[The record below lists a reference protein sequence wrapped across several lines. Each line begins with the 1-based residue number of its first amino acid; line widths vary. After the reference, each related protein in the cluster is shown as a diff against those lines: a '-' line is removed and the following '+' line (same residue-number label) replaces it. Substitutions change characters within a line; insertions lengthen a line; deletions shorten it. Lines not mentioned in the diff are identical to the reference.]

1 MTLLNRIN
9 LTQDEENCIMVLL
22 ADARQTGYLSNK
34 EQWYPVID
42 SIVSKYL
49 KKKYQNIRAEDWQ
62 TL

>member
-9 LTQDEENCIMVLL
+9 LTQDEENCILFLL
-22 ADARQTGYLSNK
+22 NDARGISYLSNK

-42 SIVSKYL
+42 SIVSKYT
-49 KKKYQNIRAEDWQ
+49 KKKYSNIRAEAFQ